1 MKYNKL
7 VRDKIPEII
16 KQNGKSQKFP
26 LKKFLGHNKIVDF
39 VCKKS
44 SIFSHQELLC
54 NSSVIPVTHIAND
67 EEYLIKLKEK
77 LKEEAGEYIK
87 KGDEEELADI
97 LEIIYAIC
105 DFKKIDKE
113 KLELLRKK
121 KAKER
126 GGFKDR
132 IILDETK

>member
-16 KQNGKSQKFP
+16 K
-26 LKKFLGHNKIVDF
+26 NKGAVPI
-39 VCKKS
+39 
-44 SIFSHQELLC
+44 
-54 NSSVIPVTHIAND
+54 THIAND
-67 EEYLIKLKEK
+67 EEYWQKLKEK
-77 LKEEAGEYIK
+77 LQEEVDEFLE
-87 KGDEEELADI
+87 DETEEELADI
-97 LEIIYAIC
+97 LEVIYAIC

-126 GGFKDR
+126 GGFKDK